1 MKIKV
6 RFKDDVFAMRVSTDI
21 QFQELA
27 DRIRDRV
34 KATAA
39 EQVQLSFQDEPSG
52 TRQNLANNGDLDYA
66 LQRNEKLTLFVEVS

>member
-39 EQVQLSFQDEPSG
+39 E
-52 TRQNLANNGDLDYA
+52 
-66 LQRNEKLTLFVEVS
+66 